1 MSHHVRKMWYPTWF
15 LWCYSILFRSVW
27 GICKGILLPR
37 LKPSSVLEAVAT
49 NAYVPDVQGNNSSSS
64 PLRSDGSWIWWK
76 QLLQQLPTDVQTS
89 IFTSETQPCV
99 RGCFAPKA
107 YSVNRTMFII
117 QERMVYITMVI
128 FSPLWFLLWN

>member
-1 MSHHVRKMWYPTWF
+1 VIELSFLGVTYVTSCEENVISNLISLMLKHPFSQCVR
-15 LWCYSILFRSVW
+15 
-27 GICKGILLPR
+27 
-37 LKPSSVLEAVAT
+37 A
-49 NAYVPDVQGNNSSSS
+49 DVQGNNSSSS